1 MFLELIYSGWWSLLG
16 NSFNNCQL
24 LFSSLHSNSIGR
36 GLQTITVCHTTR
48 TNEQLIL
55 FAVAASVLPS
65 TCAWWLPCPPIGTL
79 PFIRISPVVREAPT
93 TATWRAARSLRQG
106 DQKKTS
112 LRTQLSSTHKLFFLP
127 FFPDL
132 LSKARVVGVMQIHS
146 SRCFISFWPYVSRW
160 VSQFQVESHFRT
172 KTKLGRRCPLV
183 ISCIRNFL
191 ADEFTLIYCSWRTFI
206 CKLKLNEYILYYIIR
221 WLLGNWTCIRPGQSV
236 DQIEAEDCI
245 ANS

>member
-1 MFLELIYSGWWSLLG
+1 MFLELIYSGWWLLLG

-36 GLQTITVCHTTR
+36 GLPTITVCHTTR

-65 TCAWWLPCPPIGTL
+65 TCARWLPCPPVGTL
-79 PFIRISPVVREAPT
+79 SFIRISPVVREAPT

-146 SRCFISFWPYVSRW
+146 SRLFHKSLARYESNANSGLSARFKLYFNLTSHCALLTFFHQLVQSSRW
-160 VSQFQVESHFRT
+160 WN
-172 KTKLGRRCPLV
+172 LV
-183 ISCIRNFL
+183 LLVLYKNSLQCIFKMRASL
-191 ADEFTLIYCSWRTFI
+191 KYWCQCLIF
-206 CKLKLNEYILYYIIR
+206 
-221 WLLGNWTCIRPGQSV
+221 
-236 DQIEAEDCI
+236 
-245 ANS
+245 